1 MNYLRSFRPSLLILT
16 FLALAALAVSA
27 MYDGLPPVSANS
39 YVGPAGS
46 SHELNGVAAL
56 SAQDELDIRSAVLP
70 ALADFVIETLAVNT
84 PVVLGKTVDVDV
96 VVRNNGNTPT
106 AGYDLVFYF
115 TDDDGATRISA
126 ETSGAAS
133 GPYEGVGAG
142 DSDPLSL
149 SVEVPG
155 TGTLSV
161 GAYDL
166 CAQIQ
171 ATDSESNS
179 TEVGNSKCDPVF
191 ALPDMGD
198 EFPEPIQP
206 VDYKSTPDPEWSIGN
221 CVPKDF
227 WTLVDQGVIP
237 NLPAMVVPA
246 SGTARTIN
254 EVAKDFSALEY
265 EAPTEDETY
274 WIFAPTEYTNEQATK
289 EIHDGT
295 YGALSIG
302 AQEDYSKRVEAYKE
316 LALGLAIR
324 EARSDAVYKLQ
335 VADNVAG
342 GLAAAEIVAL
352 GADAATA
359 LGLADVSH
367 ILAHNLNFLK
377 DAGLFSLLEIGAP
390 VVDALFSAAANRTI
404 EMKQAT
410 ETLVMLKELP
420 MDSAWAAGVDCAW
433 VELHIMNSDEFMEK
447 WALELE
453 RRQFEIATAIA
464 AVATKQLVAVGTKML
479 VGHAVVAS
487 APISLTVGLIILEI
501 KETIDQTNE
510 FWYNLGLSTAATQ
523 VIPHIYSLPEPNDPE
538 SNEFKK
544 QTLDYAKFLFYRHL
558 EKAALVDAEKHGL
571 SNLGPNKPQDRLF
584 EITERRDT
592 ALTEIIDTTWS
603 PDKDINHLLYGD
615 TAVAPFLTGPFSSDG
630 ETAWIGIEGNDQ
642 DMKGDQNW
650 LLSYDLEDG
659 SVNYRRIGF
668 SGDIDGPKGLW
679 VDETTDTMWF
689 THDFAGS
696 EDIFVYETGTRLLIR
711 DRDKEFDY
719 TISSILERSGNES
732 PRGIWFDRETIWVA
746 DSSDA
751 KIYAYNFSNG
761 TREEPSDFN
770 SLKEAGN
777 ELPHGIWSDGS
788 TMWVA
793 DSEDGK
799 VYAYDM
805 QSKERDPG
813 RDIETVRIPNVA
825 DNRPLGGIWADEET
839 MWVLD
844 LGGKLFAYDM
854 IGKPRNLEAELAAR
868 SNTQQIELDWDR
880 PRSDG
885 GSAITGYIV
894 QVAEDGEPWT
904 ALVADTESTATE
916 YTHADP
922 GGGTKYRYRVA
933 AISGERLGFWSD
945 TAAKTTLEAPYI
957 SSLRCWPRTVIV
969 GQTVTCNPGVTGG
982 FSADYT
988 YSWIANT
995 GVRGNPWEGDEKE
1008 FTTQWSWPGNPG
1020 VNLMVCD
1027 SIPRCTGGR
1036 QDIRVVSNTAPEI
1049 EIISPDDFF
1058 RVEAGQPQTFIFA
1071 ANDPDKNFQ
1080 SWDWFVDGDRKGGE
1094 DPIYPEDLHSY
1105 YYQSRILKSFEY
1117 TFPGGDSYEVEVR
1130 FTDGEGATGSAKWEV
1145 YASSPSLPQAPT
1157 ITDIIM
1163 TGDGSSFSVLWKPP
1177 ASTGGRTPTSYD
1189 LRYAEYADNSSPTWT
1204 TVTGAWRTGF
1214 PLRAT
1219 VRDLSGGDTAY
1230 DVQVR
1235 AVYGATTGSWSSTFI
1250 AAPQSEV
1257 LMTDF
1262 ASEFALSGFAP
1273 TDTTLDVR
1281 LLPGETRSDLP
1292 RLEITI
1298 FDEDGMSNR
1307 AGTESASD
1315 SENSLLSPGS
1325 VTVAVPKDVW
1335 VDYRQTTLE
1344 IYMNG
1349 RWVTYSPAVER
1360 TLVAAETLGLGLT
1373 GFITGR
1379 SLMPGLFGISRS
1391 LGAFQDWQA
1400 AGKAESDIDEVFG
1413 EDYLNC
1419 FHQVSRSWRVP
1430 VGLPGALLSALAGD
1444 FGLTKGVRVTIPI
1457 SLSDNDYVSLAASFI
1472 ASDTGDSEGESSLV
1486 HVPDL
1491 LGASGTTPSCQPPA
1505 VGTE

>member
-1 MNYLRSFRPSLLILT
+1 M
-16 FLALAALAVSA
+16 
-27 MYDGLPPVSANS
+27 
-39 YVGPAGS
+39 
-46 SHELNGVAAL
+46 
-56 SAQDELDIRSAVLP
+56 
-70 ALADFVIETLAVNT
+70 
-84 PVVLGKTVDVDV
+84 VLGKTVDVDV
-96 VVRNNGNTPT
+96 AVRNNGNTPT
-106 AGYDLVFYF
+106 AGYNLAFYF
-115 TDDDGATRISA
+115 TDDEGATRIA
-126 ETSGAAS
+126 AATSGAAS

-142 DSDPLSL
+142 DPDSLSL
-149 SVEVPG
+149 TVEVPG

-171 ATDSESNS
+171 ATDSDSNS
-179 TEVGNSKCDPVF
+179 TEVGNSKCDLVF

-198 EFPEPIQP
+198 EFPEPILP
-206 VDYKSTPDPEWSIGN
+206 VDFESAPDPNWSISN

-227 WTLVDQGVIP
+227 GTFVDEDLIP
-237 NLPAMVVPA
+237 NLPATIFPELRIALAVPKVA
-246 SGTARTIN
+246 EKISTPEH
-254 EVAKDFSALEY
+254 EV
-265 EAPTEDETY
+265 PTEEEIY
-274 WIFAPTEYTNEQATK
+274 WIFTPTAYTTETAAT
-289 EIHDGT
+289 EINDGIFT
-295 YGALSIG
+295 PIDIGALETYRKRVQIYRKLALEIAIKKGRSDEVFSIG
-302 AQEDYSKRVEAYKE
+302 LQDGAEKALDVAEFSQTAY
-316 LALGLAIR
+316 
-324 EARSDAVYKLQ
+324 
-335 VADNVAG
+335 
-342 GLAAAEIVAL
+342 AAANAYGQIVSGKGLLESHLQAL
-352 GADAATA
+352 VAE
-359 LGLADVSH
+359 
-367 ILAHNLNFLK
+367 
-377 DAGLFSLLEIGAP
+377 GLFDGLEIGAP
-390 VVDALFSAAANRTI
+390 LLDALFSAAVNRTI
-404 EMKQAT
+404 ELEQAA
-410 ETLVMLKELP
+410 ETLVLLKDLP
-420 MDSAWAAGVDCAW
+420 MDSAWAAGVACAGEDVLRMAHGSLLDNW
-433 VELHIMNSDEFMEK
+433 ADEVRRNQDELV
-447 WALELE
+447 
-453 RRQFEIATAIA
+453 A
-464 AVATKQLVAVGTKML
+464 AVAKIVAKKILVKGIAVGTKIVL
-479 VGHAVVAS
+479 GKAVVVTG
-487 APISLTVGLIILEI
+487 PISLTVGLAVLTVAEIIT
-501 KETIDQTNE
+501 ETVDY
-510 FWYNLGLSTAATQ
+510 WGHLGLATISAQTIAHLYDLPYSSTLKRETM
-523 VIPHIYSLPEPNDPE
+523 
-538 SNEFKK
+538 
-544 QTLDYAKFLFYRHL
+544 DYAVFAFYQHMY
-558 EKAALVDAEKHGL
+558 EAARPTIAPVLRQGD
-571 SNLGPNKPQDRLF
+571 NKPQDHD
-584 EITERRDT
+584 ITITNRRDL
-592 ALTEIIDTTWS
+592 ALEKIIDTAWS
-603 PDKDINHLLYGD
+603 PANDIDKLVSYPGGSPPDPS
-615 TAVAPFLTGPFSSDG
+615 VTGKLSAGGLWIDG
-630 ETAWIGIEGNDQ
+630 ETMWIAGDKELFAYDFPDGTINGDKGFKLDSNHTKPRGAWADSATQTMWVAEAGGQFQ
-642 DMKGDQNW
+642 DILAYGLPDGTRDRRFNEI
-650 LLSYDLEDG
+650 LPSDIRLDLENDSPTGMWSDG
-659 SVNYRRIGF
+659 
-668 SGDIDGPKGLW
+668 
-679 VDETTDTMWF
+679 T
-689 THDFAGS
+689 
-696 EDIFVYETGTRLLIR
+696 
-711 DRDKEFDY
+711 
-719 TISSILERSGNES
+719 
-732 PRGIWFDRETIWVA
+732 TIWVA
-746 DSSDA
+746 DETCVTNELNFCLSENYTV
-751 KIYAYNFSNG
+751 IYAYRLNDG
-761 TREEPSDFN
+761 KRDREAEFHTLAS
-770 SLKEAGN
+770 AGN
-777 ELPHGIWSDGS
+777 DSPQGIWSDGK
-788 TMWVA
+788 TLWVA
-793 DSEDGK
+793 DADDGR

-805 QSKERDPG
+805 ASKIRDPG
-813 RDIETVRIPNVA
+813 RDVDTVTIPGIV
-825 DNRPLGGIWADEET
+825 DNRPLAGIWSDGET

-844 LGGKLFAYDM
+844 PSAGEEKLFAYDM

-885 GSAITGYIV
+885 GSRITGYIV

-1027 SIPRCTGGR
+1027 SISRCTGGR
-1036 QDIRVVSNTAPEI
+1036 QDIRVVSNTAPDI

-1080 SWDWFVDGDRKGGE
+1080 SWYWFVDGDRKGGE
-1094 DPIYPEDLHSY
+1094 DPIYAEDLHSY

-1235 AVYGATTGSWSSTFI
+1235 AVYGGTTGSWSSTFI

-1257 LMTDF
+1257 LVTDF
-1262 ASEFALSGFAP
+1262 ASQFALPGFAP

-1281 LLPGETRSDLP
+1281 LLPGETSSELP

-1307 AGTESASD
+1307 AETESDSD
-1315 SENSLLSPGS
+1315 SENSVLGPGS
-1325 VTVAVPKDVW
+1325 VTVAVPKETW
-1335 VDYRQTTLE
+1335 VAYGESTLE

-1360 TLVAAETLGLGLT
+1360 TLVASEAFGLGLT

-1391 LGAFQDWQA
+1391 LGAFRDWQA
-1400 AGKAESDIDEVFG
+1400 AGGAEPDIDEVFG

-1419 FHQVSRSWRVP
+1419 FQQVSRSWRVP
-1430 VGLPGALLSALAGD
+1430 VGLPGALLNALTGD
-1444 FGLTKGVRVTIPI
+1444 FGLTKGVRVIIPI
-1457 SLSDNDYVSLAASFI
+1457 SLSDDDYVSLAASFI
-1472 ASDTGDSEGESSLV
+1472 ASETGEGESSLV
-1486 HVPDL
+1486 YVPDL
-1491 LGASGTTPSCQPPA
+1491 LGASGIILSCQPPA
-1505 VGTE
+1505 AETE

>member
-1 MNYLRSFRPSLLILT
+1 MNYLRSFRPFSLILT

-39 YVGPAGS
+39 YAGPAGS
-46 SHELNGVAAL
+46 PHELNWVAAL
-56 SAQDELDIRSAVLP
+56 SAQDELDIRGAVLP

-84 PVVLGKTVDVDV
+84 PVVLGKTIDVDV
-96 VVRNNGNTPT
+96 AVRNNGNTPT
-106 AGYDLVFYF
+106 AGYNLVFYF
-115 TDDDGATRISA
+115 TDDGEATRIAA
-126 ETSGAAS
+126 ETSSADS

-142 DSDPLSL
+142 DPDSLSL
-149 SVEVPG
+149 TVEVPG
-155 TGTLSV
+155 TGTLPV

-166 CAQIQ
+166 CAQIR

-221 CVPKDF
+221 CVPTDF
-227 WTLVDQGVIP
+227 WTLVNEGAIP

-324 EARSDAVYKLQ
+324 EARSDEVYKLQ

-342 GLAAAEIVAL
+342 GLKAAELVNLGIDAAAVL
-352 GADAATA
+352 S
-359 LGLADVSH
+359 LADVSH
-367 ILAHNLNFLK
+367 ILAHNLNFLQSS
-377 DAGLFSLLEIGAP
+377 GLFEGLQIGAP

-433 VELHIMNSDEFMEK
+433 VELHIMNSGEFMDK

-479 VGHAVVAS
+479 VGHAAVAS

-510 FWYNLGLSTAATQ
+510 FWYNLGLSAVATQ
-523 VIPHIYSLPEPNDPE
+523 AIPHIYSLPESNDPE

-558 EKAALVDAEKHGL
+558 QKAALVDAEKHGL

-603 PDKDINHLLYGD
+603 PDKDINHLLHGD

-630 ETAWIGIEGNDQ
+630 ETAWIGIEGNDL
-642 DMKGDQNW
+642 DMRGDQNW

-659 SVNYRRIGF
+659 SDNYRRIGF
-668 SGDIDGPKGLW
+668 SGDIYGPKGLW

-696 EDIFVYETGTRLLIR
+696 EDIFVYATGTRLLIR

-732 PRGIWFDRETIWVA
+732 PRGIWSDRETIWVA

-761 TREEPSDFN
+761 SRKEQGDFN

-777 ELPHGIWSDGS
+777 ESPHGIWSDGS

-793 DSEDGK
+793 DSGDGK

-844 LGGKLFAYDM
+844 LSGKLFAYDM
-854 IGKPRNLEAELAAR
+854 IGKPRNVEAELTPV
-868 SNTQQIELDWDR
+868 SGSQHIDLDWDR
-880 PRSDG
+880 PRSGG
-885 GSAITGYIV
+885 GSDITGYIV
-894 QVAEDGEPWT
+894 QAAKEGEAWSTVSGNTGP
-904 ALVADTESTATE
+904 TATRYAHPDLE
-916 YTHADP
+916 A
-922 GGGTKYRYRVA
+922 GTTYRYRVA
-933 AISGERLGFWSD
+933 AISEDRLGFWSD
-945 TAAKTTLEAPYI
+945 VATATTRPGPEIAYLSCY
-957 SSLRCWPRTVIV
+957 PRRALV
-969 GQTVTCNPGVTGG
+969 GRDVKCSPRLAGDDTSG
-982 FSADYT
+982 YT
-988 YSWIANT
+988 YNWTARA
-995 GVRGNPWEGDEKE
+995 GAVGDPWQGDGPE
-1008 FTTQWSWPGNPG
+1008 FTTKWSSPGNRSI
-1020 VNLMVCD
+1020 NLMVCD
-1027 SIPRCTGGR
+1027 PIVSGCSSSRREIE
-1036 QDIRVVSNTAPEI
+1036 VVANTAPEVTL
-1049 EIISPDDFF
+1049 ESPDQFW
-1058 RVEAGQPQTFIFA
+1058 RVQTGVPREFIVSA
-1071 ANDPDKNFQ
+1071 YDPDGNFE
-1080 SWDWFVDGDRKGGE
+1080 SWEWYVNGVRQGGE
-1094 DPIYPEDLHSY
+1094 DPIPDNRFPTFYHVRAAASFSY
-1105 YYQSRILKSFEY
+1105 A
-1117 TFPGGDSYEVEVR
+1117 FPSTDSYEVKVV
-1130 FTDGEGATGSAKWEV
+1130 FTDGEGATGTANWNV
-1145 YASSPSLPQAPT
+1145 YATSPSSPRAPT
-1157 ITDIIM
+1157 IADIIM
-1163 TGDGSSFSVLWKPP
+1163 TEDGSSFSALWDPP
-1177 ASTGGRTPTSYD
+1177 ASTGEGTPTSYD
-1189 LRYAEYADNSSPTWT
+1189 LRYAEYADSSSPTWT

-1219 VRDLSGGDTAY
+1219 VRDLSGGDTAEY

-1235 AVYGATTGSWSSTFI
+1235 AVYGGTTGSWSSTFI

-1307 AGTESASD
+1307 AETESDSD
-1315 SENSLLSPGS
+1315 SENSVLGPGS
-1325 VTVAVPKDVW
+1325 VTVAVPKETW
-1335 VDYRQTTLE
+1335 VAYGESTLE

-1349 RWVTYSPAVER
+1349 RWLTYSPAVER

-1391 LGAFQDWQA
+1391 LGVFQDWQA
-1400 AGKAESDIDEVFG
+1400 AGEAESDIDEVFG

-1430 VGLPGALLSALAGD
+1430 VGLPGALLNALAGD
-1444 FGLTKGVRVTIPI
+1444 FGVTKGVRVTIPV
-1457 SLSDNDYVSLAASFI
+1457 SLSDEDYASLAASFI
-1472 ASDTGDSEGESSLV
+1472 ASETGEGESALV
-1486 HVPDL
+1486 HVPNL
-1491 LGASGTTPSCQPPA
+1491 LGASGTTSCQPPA